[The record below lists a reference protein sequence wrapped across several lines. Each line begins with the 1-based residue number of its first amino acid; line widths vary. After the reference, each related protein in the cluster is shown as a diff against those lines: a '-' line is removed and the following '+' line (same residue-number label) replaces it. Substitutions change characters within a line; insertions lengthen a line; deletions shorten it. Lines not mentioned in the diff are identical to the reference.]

1 MTKAEE
7 CAIKYYPHD
16 KFQGELGDS
25 LRFAVM
31 QGYEQ
36 ALQDNNEIE
45 REMCTLSW
53 WEERGWIMIPPNV
66 TLKGIEGLLLTVRDK
81 IKWNERNGV
90 REQLPSLTIE
100 DIERLHT
107 FLYAVKNNKSG
118 CFTFTRLSD
127 EQYGEVLRRFNEQR
141 NGNN

>member
-1 MTKAEE
+1 MTQAEE
-7 CAIKYYPHD
+7 CAVKHYPHD

-31 QGYEQ
+31 QGYKQ
-36 ALQDNNEIE
+36 ASKDLA
-45 REMCTLSW
+45 LS
-53 WEERGWIMIPPNV
+53 
-66 TLKGIEGLLLTVRDK
+66 
-81 IKWNERNGV
+81 
-90 REQLPSLTIE
+90 IE

-127 EQYGEVLRRFNEQR
+127 EQYQEVLKRFNAVKK
-141 NGNN
+141 